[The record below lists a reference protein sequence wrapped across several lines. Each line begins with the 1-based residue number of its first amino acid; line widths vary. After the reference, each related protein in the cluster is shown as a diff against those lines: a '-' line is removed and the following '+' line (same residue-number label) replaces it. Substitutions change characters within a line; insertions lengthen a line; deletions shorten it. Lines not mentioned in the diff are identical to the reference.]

1 MELDLVQQQKQM
13 NLCKYISD
21 RVAASM
27 FIIGERED
35 SISEGSPDAPT
46 NRAIGASTRAV
57 HVVQLLCHG

>member
-27 FIIGERED
+27 FIIGEHED
-35 SISEGSPDAPT
+35 SISEGWPDAPT
-46 NRAIGASTRAV
+46 Y
-57 HVVQLLCHG
+57 QLSHWS

>member
-13 NLCKYISD
+13 NLCKHISD

-35 SISEGSPDAPT
+35 SVSEGWPDAPMY
-46 NRAIGASTRAV
+46 
-57 HVVQLLCHG
+57 QLSHWS